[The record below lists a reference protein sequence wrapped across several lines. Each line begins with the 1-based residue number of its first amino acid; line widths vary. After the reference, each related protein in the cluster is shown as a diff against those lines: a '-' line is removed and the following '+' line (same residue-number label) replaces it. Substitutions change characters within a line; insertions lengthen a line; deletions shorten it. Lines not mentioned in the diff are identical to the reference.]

1 MKKRVSFQ
9 KSDNKPI
16 TSDNIKTTNSKSILR
31 TKKNNSKDKDENIEK
46 NNCIEEE
53 NNEENNKLNSEEIK
67 NLSTLEYIQY
77 TVQKEVQQG
86 MLNVARL
93 KPSNP
98 IEYLGNYLLEKSKN
112 KKY

>member
-46 NNCIEEE
+46 NNSIEEE
-53 NNEENNKLNSEEIK
+53 NEKNNKLNSEEIK